1 MREWR
6 PRSLPAALAV
16 LRLAALA
23 LLLVVAD
30 TAGAK
35 PKPAPN
41 YFPLRVNDWWRYRAT
56 QASGGSSELLLT
68 VVSEQR
74 ERDGSTRGCVEV
86 SSPSPLIRDCYS
98 KTSSAVLLREQEY
111 LGGGGKISLEPPRPL
126 LKLPIR
132 PGATWSWS
140 GTARANV
147 RVEESSQVVGSE
159 KIEVPAGRFQTLKVV
174 TRIEQGGVSVTKTSW
189 YAPGVGLVQQ
199 ATQSSGVDSETVLVD
214 YSFKPKR

>member
-6 PRSLPAALAV
+6 QRIRFAALTV
-16 LRLAALA
+16 LPLTALTV
-23 LLLVVAD
+23 LLVAAG
-30 TAGAK
+30 AGAK
-35 PKPAPN
+35 PKSAPDF
-41 YFPLRVNDWWRYRAT
+41 FPLRVNDWWKYRAT

-68 VVSEQR
+68 VVSDQR
-74 ERDGSTRGCVEV
+74 ETDGSDRRCVEV
-86 SSPSPLIRDCYS
+86 SSPSPLTRDCYS

-111 LGGGGKISLEPPRPL
+111 LGGGGRISLEPPRPL

-147 RVEESSQVVGSE
+147 RVDESSEVVGAE
-159 KIEVPAGRFQTLKVV
+159 KIDVPAGRFQTLKVV

-189 YAPGVGLVQQ
+189 YAAGVGLVQQ
-199 ATQSSGVDSETVLVD
+199 ATQSSGVDSQTVLVD